1 MTTTDRSVP
10 ERDGTGGNGGTGG
23 RETRW
28 PLWAFG
34 LLLVAAGLHGLR
46 PLWSNDI
53 FWHLASGRL
62 ILATHSLPAR
72 DPFTYTAIHRWIH
85 QEWLSE
91 VLLAAAARW
100 LGLAGLRLVRALFV
114 VGGLLILWRLM
125 RGAGA
130 PAKIAAALAAWE
142 GLLPNASLRPHLLVW
157 PLAIALVAGAAP
169 HAIAACEGREARSR
183 CIAWM
188 TALFL
193 GEVLWVNLHASA
205 VILPLLLVV
214 EAAGGGIDRL
224 LGFHDRVGRG
234 AWVAALV
241 STVACVLQPAGA
253 LLLRYVLETPRID
266 ALSIEWRPLL
276 ELDTLRTFPSA
287 ALVWLVLLVA
297 VVGVGFAEHRRRG
310 VDATFPGFWSA
321 MACLAMAAEHRR
333 MVIFFFIPAIWVAP
347 RLLAAWMTL
356 SRDLRRAIAAIVV
369 ASLGVMVA
377 IELPS
382 AAVGSPLRAGVYPE
396 QATRFLEA
404 TAMDGRIFNDL
415 AWGGYLEFYRYPE
428 QQVFGDGR
436 WLLGGLPMLRDYRVM
451 YGHEGP
457 LDRVEALYA
466 RWKVS
471 LVVAPS
477 AALARLAGLDP
488 RIWRLAWID
497 PTATVLLRVDDGFPE
512 RRRRVCDFYATHA
525 ALSYHAVW
533 PAEITR
539 RNRRLAAIPSLLRE
553 CVASGR

>member
-1 MTTTDRSVP
+1 MTTTDRSVS
-10 ERDGTGGNGGTGG
+10 ERGGIGNH
-23 RETRW
+23 W

-62 ILATHSLPAR
+62 ILATHSLPAH
-72 DPFTYTAIHRWIH
+72 DPFTYTAIHHWIH

-91 VLLAAAARW
+91 VFLAAAARW
-100 LGLAGLRLVRALFV
+100 LGLQGLRLVRALFV
-114 VGGLLILWRLM
+114 VGGLLLLWRLM
-125 RGAGA
+125 RGAGT
-130 PAKIAAALAAWE
+130 PAKLAAALAAWA

-157 PLAIALVAGAAP
+157 PLAIVLVAGVVP
-169 HAIAACEGREARSR
+169 RAITTCEGGEARSR
-183 CIAWM
+183 CMAWM
-188 TALFL
+188 TALLL

-205 VILPLLLVV
+205 ILLPLLLIV
-214 EAAGGGIDRL
+214 EAVGGGIDRL
-224 LGFHDRVGRG
+224 LGFRDRVGRG

-241 STVACVLQPAGA
+241 ASVACALQPAGA
-253 LLLRYVLETPRID
+253 VLVRYVLETPRID
-266 ALSIEWRPLL
+266 ALSSEWQPLL

-297 VVGVGFAEHRRRG
+297 ALWVGIAERRRRG
-310 VDATFPGFWSA
+310 VEATFPGFWSA
-321 MACLAMAAEHRR
+321 LACLALAAEHRR

-347 RLLAAWMTL
+347 RLLAAWMKL
-356 SRDLRRAIAAIVV
+356 STDLRRVIATIVV
-369 ASLGVMVA
+369 ASVGVMVA

-382 AAVGSPLRAGVYPE
+382 AAVRSPLRAGAYPA

-404 TAMDGRIFNDL
+404 AAMDGRIFNDL

-428 QQVFGDGR
+428 QKVFGDGR

-457 LDRVEALYA
+457 LDRVDALYA

-471 LVVAPS
+471 LAVVPS
-477 AALARLAGLDP
+477 AALARLPGLDP
-488 RIWRLAWID
+488 RLWRLAWID

-512 RRRRVCDFYATHA
+512 RRRRVCEFYATHA

-533 PAEITR
+533 PAEIGR
-539 RNRRLAAIPSLLRE
+539 RDRSLAAIPSLLPE
-553 CVASGR
+553 CAASKK